1 MTAIKSAIPAANMIA
16 EATMMTWIVILL
28 GIAIEETEI
37 AIMVGTIAA
46 ETVVAGS
53 ITAGMNAVEMSITRK
68 VAAETI
74 VAELIVIVEKGM
86 DARRTIDADRRRGHL
101 RVIRLSGN
109 GRRR

>member
-1 MTAIKSAIPAANMIA
+1 MILFASLENLQQVKSEYPYLANL
-16 EATMMTWIVILL
+16 TRK
-28 GIAIEETEI
+28 IAIEETEI

-74 VAELIVIVEKGM
+74 VAELIG
-86 DARRTIDADRRRGHL
+86 
-101 RVIRLSGN
+101 
-109 GRRR
+109 